1 MAFTVSKKRTSI
13 TLPNGT
19 AFPHWAAS
27 SVSSHEL
34 HPLLDAPC
42 GAQRLSRPHASQ
54 GRDELPAVPGT
65 GAPGPG
71 SPQGGREVP
80 TGLSAASQ
88 GDRPRWT
95 RLGGLRGG
103 AGLWGGED
111 RRGWGRSGLVVPAG
125 SGTHAPPPHGT
136 APQLRSLF
144 SPSICSLFPGGRLGA
159 ISRVPFP
166 PFPGAS
172 HSLGAF
178 FGSREVN
185 PSSALPAGPQK
196 ACEGPVVTPRCVSVR
211 RKI

>member
-1 MAFTVSKKRTSI
+1 MAGEPTAARHPLACPDPPSSGPSASTLLPKRGAVAFTVSKKRTSI

-71 SPQGGREVP
+71 SPRGGREVP

-125 SGTHAPPPHGT
+125 SGTHAHPTHGT
-136 APQLRSLF
+136 APHLRSVF
-144 SPSICSLFPGGRLGA
+144 SLCICSLFPGGRLGA

-166 PFPGAS
+166 GPLTASGPF
-172 HSLGAF
+172 
-178 FGSREVN
+178 
-185 PSSALPAGPQK
+185 SAA
-196 ACEGPVVTPRCVSVR
+196 R
-211 RKI
+211 R